1 VIKIVIGATIK
12 FNARDF
18 KTQYPN
24 EFRNL
29 RKLFTRKNPTFLS
42 NEKFGY
48 SNHDTEEFIF
58 AWYLEDGHYHFHR
71 GLKRKLFKFLK
82 KSNIE
87 YKVVDITPEL
97 DKPNK
102 YMESKITL
110 RDDQPKALEAILKYK
125 EGIVIAFPS
134 FGKCHPA
141 GNRVIMYSGHLKKVE
156 DIKIGDVLMG
166 PDSKP
171 RKVLNTCVGYGDIY
185 EIVPT
190 YGKKFSVNGEH
201 ILHLKVG
208 RNPRSKIHKKH
219 MEAGAIHTY
228 TVEEYLKLS
237 NGMKK
242 HLRLWR
248 PKIINFKERKV
259 KYDPYYIG
267 LWIGDGT
274 KLNTS
279 ITNNNEVE
287 VINYPK
293 CFAKRNELSLN
304 RPKSGNRCPTFS
316 LVTKGNKKNN
326 LRIYLQKFCVKDNE
340 KYIPQNLILNS
351 EKIRLELLAGLIDS
365 DGYLFCD
372 NKYEFSCKNYRL
384 ARQVEYLCLSLGL
397 RANISKNTSSY
408 RKNGEKFFTGF
419 HYRIYI
425 SGDTHKIP
433 VKLNRKKAKVKKHI
447 RDISLTSFKVIKKPK
462 KDVYY
467 GFTLDKDHL
476 YILDNFIVNH
486 NTVTALEL
494 ACRLKQVTTIGVH
507 SIDSQKQW
515 ISEIK
520 LHTKIP
526 LAHIG
531 GCGGIYKNPKV
542 GLINVCVEHSLSK
555 ERYGKL
561 FGAVTKL
568 FLFDEA
574 QKLSATSFQSIPRF
588 FNCPYRIGVTASIER
603 SDGKKFLITE
613 GLGPIIYKAVDKD
626 SSSKIKAR
634 ILLVKTGFNSDDY
647 AWSGD
652 RTTLVNELASDAK
665 RNHLIIKRT
674 LFRVKQKK
682 IVLILVERRAHV
694 AILMHLLRKKG
705 IEPRA
710 IMANSSPKS
719 LRLEIKN
726 TFPKYID
733 SEVLEYFNNY
743 NADKELEVIKEL
755 AYHKQIEVVIGT
767 QKAFVGMSIK
777 TLDVL
782 MCTTPTGMNTEQFTQ
797 KVGRVERSY
806 GNDEFLLKNYG
817 KKETPIVEYF
827 WDYKIPQLKRSG
839 DNLLENY
846 NRRVSVYKEKK

>member
-87 YKVVDITPEL
+87 HKIVDITPEL

-110 RDDQPKALEAILKYK
+110 RDDQPRALEAILKYK
-125 EGIVIAFPS
+125 EGIVIAYPA
-134 FGKCHPA
+134 FGK
-141 GNRVIMYSGHLKKVE
+141 
-156 DIKIGDVLMG
+156 
-166 PDSKP
+166 
-171 RKVLNTCVGYGDIY
+171 
-185 EIVPT
+185 
-190 YGKKFSVNGEH
+190 
-201 ILHLKVG
+201 
-208 RNPRSKIHKKH
+208 
-219 MEAGAIHTY
+219 
-228 TVEEYLKLS
+228 
-237 NGMKK
+237 
-242 HLRLWR
+242 
-248 PKIINFKERKV
+248 
-259 KYDPYYIG
+259 
-267 LWIGDGT
+267 
-274 KLNTS
+274 
-279 ITNNNEVE
+279 
-287 VINYPK
+287 
-293 CFAKRNELSLN
+293 
-304 RPKSGNRCPTFS
+304 
-316 LVTKGNKKNN
+316 
-326 LRIYLQKFCVKDNE
+326 
-340 KYIPQNLILNS
+340 
-351 EKIRLELLAGLIDS
+351 
-365 DGYLFCD
+365 
-372 NKYEFSCKNYRL
+372 
-384 ARQVEYLCLSLGL
+384 
-397 RANISKNTSSY
+397 
-408 RKNGEKFFTGF
+408 
-419 HYRIYI
+419 
-425 SGDTHKIP
+425 
-433 VKLNRKKAKVKKHI
+433 
-447 RDISLTSFKVIKKPK
+447 
-462 KDVYY
+462 
-467 GFTLDKDHL
+467 
-476 YILDNFIVNH
+476 
-486 NTVTALEL
+486 TVTALEL
-494 ACRLKQVTTIGVH
+494 ACQLKQVTTIGVH

-531 GCGGIYKNPKV
+531 GCGGIYKKPKV

-588 FNCPYRIGVTASIER
+588 FNSPYRIGVTASIER

-634 ILLVKTGFNSDDY
+634 ILLVKTAFNSDDY

-674 LFRVKQKK
+674 LFRIKQKK

-694 AILMHLLRKKG
+694 AILMHLLKKKG

-733 SEVLEYFNNY
+733 SEVLEYFNTY

-846 NRRVSVYKEKK
+846 NRKVSVYKEKN